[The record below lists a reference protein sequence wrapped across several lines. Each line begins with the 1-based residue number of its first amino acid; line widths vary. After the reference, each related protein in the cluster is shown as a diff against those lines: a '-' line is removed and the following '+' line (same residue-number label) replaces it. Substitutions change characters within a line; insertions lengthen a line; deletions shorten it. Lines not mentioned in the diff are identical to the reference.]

1 MKTIKRN
8 YKKNLQWISSK
19 ICTINYSATDLSG
32 DLKLILVYDVLW
44 FVMYMAKI
52 I

>member
-8 YKKNLQWISSK
+8 YKNLQWINSK
-19 ICTINYSATDLSG
+19 VFTINYSATDLSG
-32 DLKLILVYDVLW
+32 GLKLMLVYNELW
-44 FVMYMAKI
+44 FVMHIARI